1 MGITRGR
8 HMGEGHAKT
17 GVMLSYIRKHLRLPD
32 EGRYKEGPLHRFIE
46 STTLFIP
53 VFMHLEMH
61 LFY

>member
-1 MGITRGR
+1 
-8 HMGEGHAKT
+8 MGEGHAKT